1 MLALGIQTII
11 NQPIYDKEY
20 HYLFFHLMTLRNRFE
35 LIKEDNFDL
44 DYKIMQFIEAVSYRL
59 CVSLITDVK
68 LIEGLKIHLTS
79 TLDRMKLKVV
89 ELNPLKEQIMARY
102 PLVFEICREE
112 LKNSRI
118 FEQKISEDEISYV
131 VIYIAAAMERANQSC
146 KRVYAVCTTGSGSA
160 ELLLANLQN
169 KFPEFDGVGYDF
181 NSKSY
186 PSYAQTGGCRY
197 FYYLFSQ

>member
-1 MLALGIQTII
+1 
-11 NQPIYDKEY
+11 
-20 HYLFFHLMTLRNRFE
+20 MTLRNRFE

-102 PLVFEICREE
+102 PCL
-112 LKNSRI
+112 LYTSRC
-118 FEQKISEDEISYV
+118 V
-131 VIYIAAAMERANQSC
+131 
-146 KRVYAVCTTGSGSA
+146 
-160 ELLLANLQN
+160 
-169 KFPEFDGVGYDF
+169 
-181 NSKSY
+181 
-186 PSYAQTGGCRY
+186 
-197 FYYLFSQ
+197 